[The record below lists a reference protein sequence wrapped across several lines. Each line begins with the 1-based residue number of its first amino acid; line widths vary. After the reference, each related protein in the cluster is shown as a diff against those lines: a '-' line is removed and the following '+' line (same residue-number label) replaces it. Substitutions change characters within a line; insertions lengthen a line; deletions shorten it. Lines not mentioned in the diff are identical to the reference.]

1 MSKSGLPANAWVLI
15 ADGEKALFLINRG
28 DDQDMNLDVL
38 RKDEQDNPKA
48 GDWAANK
55 PGRMQDTGVQQ
66 RSAMDDTDWHE
77 LEKERFAD
85 EMAEHLYKKAHK
97 GAFDKL
103 VIAASRPVLSELRK
117 AMHKEVESRVI
128 HEVPKVLTNH
138 PLDEVEDL
146 LSRSLHEEKT
156 H

>member
-1 MSKSGLPANAWVLI
+1 MAKSGLPQNAWVLI
-15 ADGEKALFLINRG
+15 ADGEKALFLVNEG
-28 DDQDMNLDVL
+28 DNEDMNLRVL
-38 RKDEQDNPKA
+38 RKDEQENPPA
-48 GDWAANK
+48 REWAANK

-66 RSAMDDTDWHE
+66 LSALEDTDWHK

-85 EMAEHLYKKAHK
+85 DLADHLYKQAHK

-103 VIAASRPVLSELRK
+103 VIVASRPVLSELRK
-117 AMHKEVESRVI
+117 ALHKEVESRII

-146 LSRSLHEEKT
+146 LSKSLQEEAA
-156 H
+156 